1 MLGTLAAIVISQ
13 AQPSLVTELIPPD
26 RVRQSA
32 AVERLA
38 LAANEHDDTL
48 IDLWQSTDRFDVQAG
63 IAEVFRRR
71 GQSGIAPLIAL
82 TRIRITDHD
91 RGAHELLTR
100 ALADAHPDSTEALIR
115 DIESEP
121 GGNGYI
127 LSRLLRRT
135 DADLHPVF
143 TRLAES
149 EAAHARFTA
158 ASQLLPWLPLP
169 ERSHAALRLARDP
182 DERTRRA
189 VQLPPWTDAERHADP
204 AAFAAYLDGIIALLA
219 EREPGDL
226 PHIALHTLIQS
237 NASSPALFDAA
248 QSIAADPQTPS
259 QTRAQA
265 LRVYLNCHESKA
277 AGTLAVL
284 HYLDADPQATCHA
297 LGFAD
302 LDALSEES
310 VRAIVGT
317 LARAQTSEFN
327 TAAELIMP
335 VRRHADAP
343 HIGRR
348 ALPALL
354 DALRDGD
361 DELSRA
367 AASVLG
373 SFGAE
378 AAEAVPLLIARLTRH
393 DGWQSDPKNQAYCA
407 ALVAINPDHPDA
419 RPVLTHLVQHSGDG
433 LAKYVSGN
441 TLQALVRARPEL
453 DWVRDLVA
461 EVLANASHPL
471 HDFAMRFPSPE
482 VADLLE
488 PNTERLIQELVTT
501 TARDAAWTFALGTA
515 GEPADPSALTQERD
529 KRITAARAIRVMQDP
544 LPQVFS
550 TLILALQSDI
560 LEAPEPPAD
569 TPTPSRQAATL
580 RTTWETERAI
590 CTEIAGTLANHIDQ
604 HPEHFALVVEQ
615 LDAHPIALCFVVSSP
630 IWVTGSTS
638 RPLAFPDDLSTE
650 HLGILARALASTAP
664 IYMPYDPRQE
674 WAIDALGRLPT
685 NVPKRIDTLLT
696 LLYHGRGS
704 SAPPA
709 ALAALGH
716 TRPITPDL
724 LEIIGQHLNDPRHRM
739 RSAACVAAG
748 HAGPSAAPLIP
759 MLIEMGQAQPGTGN
773 SLDAIR
779 ALQQI
784 APDHPEIEH
793 LLLR

>member
-1 MLGTLAAIVISQ
+1 MLGTLAAIIISQ

-26 RVRQSA
+26 RARQSA

-38 LAANEHDDTL
+38 LATNEHDDEL
-48 IDLWQSTDRFDVQAG
+48 IDLWRSTDRFDVQAC

-71 GQSGIAPLIAL
+71 GRSGITPLIAL
-82 TRIRITDHD
+82 TRTRITDHD
-91 RGAHELLTR
+91 RGSHELLTR

-121 GGNGYI
+121 GGNGYL
-127 LSRLLRRT
+127 LSNLLRRT
-135 DADLHPVF
+135 DADLLPVF
-143 TRLAES
+143 HRLAES

-158 ASQLLPWLPLP
+158 ASQLLPWLPRP

-204 AAFAAYLDGIIALLA
+204 AAFAAYLDGIVALLA
-219 EREPGDL
+219 ERGPGDL
-226 PHIALHTLIQS
+226 PHLALDTLIQS
-237 NASSPALFDAA
+237 KASSPALFDAA
-248 QSIAADPQTPS
+248 QSIADDRQTPS
-259 QTRAQA
+259 HTRAQA

-277 AGTLAVL
+277 AGTLALL
-284 HYLDADPQATCHA
+284 HYLDADPRATCQA

-310 VRAIVGT
+310 VRAIVGN

-378 AAEAVPLLIARLTRH
+378 AAEALPILVARLTRH

-419 RPVLTHLVQHSGDG
+419 RPVLTHLVQDSGDG
-433 LAKYVSGN
+433 RARYVSGN
-441 TLQALVRARPEL
+441 TLRALVRARPEL
-453 DWVRDLVA
+453 DWVRDLAA
-461 EVLANASHPL
+461 EIMADPNHPL
-471 HDFAMRFPSPE
+471 HEYIMWFPPPE
-482 VADLLE
+482 TADLIE
-488 PNTERLIQELVTT
+488 ANTERIIQELVTT
-501 TARDAAWTFALGTA
+501 TARDAAWAFALGA
-515 GEPADPSALTQERD
+515 QDEPPDPSALTQERD
-529 KRITAARAIRVMQDP
+529 TRIAAARAIRTMQHAP
-544 LPQVFS
+544 PRVVS
-550 TLILALQSDI
+550 SLILALQSDV
-560 LEAPEPPAD
+560 LEAPEPREESPS
-569 TPTPSRQAATL
+569 PSRQAAAL
-580 RTTWETERAI
+580 QTTWNTERAI
-590 CTEIAGTLANHIDQ
+590 CSEVARTLASLLDQ
-604 HPEHFALVVEQ
+604 HPEHFARVVEQ
-615 LDAHPIALCFVVSSP
+615 LAPHPTALAIVVSCP
-630 IWVTGSTS
+630 IWTTGSTS
-638 RPLAFPDDLSTE
+638 RPLPFPADLSAE
-650 HLGILARALASTAP
+650 HLDALLRALVSHAP
-664 IYMPYDPRQE
+664 IYKRFDATQQ
-674 WAIDALGRLPT
+674 AVISALGRLPT
-685 NVPKRIDTLLT
+685 SDPKRSSTLLQ
-696 LLYHGRGS
+696 LVHHGRGS
-704 SAPPA
+704 EAPPA

-716 TRPITPDL
+716 TRPTTPEL
-724 LEIIGQHLNDPRHRM
+724 LDIIREHLDDPRYLM
-739 RSAACVAAG
+739 RSAACAAAG

-759 MLIEMGQAQPGTGN
+759 LLIEIGHAQPGTSS
-773 SLDAIR
+773 SLGAIR

-793 LLLR
+793 LLQR